1 MRRLAIFLC
10 VLAFPLV
17 GNATLTKSGI
27 SDMPVVK
34 LDPSVTL
41 TIESYLDRHGRNSRL
56 YSMAYICQKKGR
68 KTECA
73 MVDLQS
79 NEEITIVKRFSNK

>member
-1 MRRLAIFLC
+1 M
-10 VLAFPLV
+10 LAFPLV
-17 GNATLTKSGI
+17 GSATLTKSSV

-34 LDPSVTL
+34 LDQGVTL
-41 TIESYLDRHGRNSRL
+41 AIESYLDRHGRSSKL
-56 YSMAYICQKKGR
+56 YSMTYVCQKKGR